1 MDKRS
6 PRPNQLAGQQIREQP
21 RGDLPGRSE
30 SAIQRHD
37 AALMGGIQRVRA
49 DLSRNAD
56 GDQMFDDVR
65 ELSFDDSEY
74 GWLETTVAKLGPSQ
88 IGLWRVRSTGH
99 RISVGVPSQ
108 ATLLLPLSGSVYVE
122 TGGGEFNATAGEAL
136 MIGSGPRKTRTNSL
150 ARKPYDA
157 LALMFPPDLA
167 SVAAPSARGF
177 LLPGRG
183 GLASYVRYLAAEA
196 QAVDGILLRPATQQA
211 VAATLADYLATL
223 MDVRQ
228 DASAVRVAAS
238 LRQMNRAEEIMR
250 EDFQEPLTI
259 STIAQQI
266 GVSARSLQHAFRV
279 HRNAGPLE
287 MLNRIRLEN
296 ARLRLLNAQPSDTV
310 SSIALD
316 CGFSHLGRFS
326 IVYRESYGE
335 TPSETLRRRRMR
347 D

>member
-1 MDKRS
+1 MQQHDKT
-6 PRPNQLAGQQIREQP
+6 
-21 RGDLPGRSE
+21 
-30 SAIQRHD
+30 
-37 AALMGGIQRVRA
+37 LMGGVQRVRA

-65 ELSFDDSEY
+65 ELSFDDREN
-74 GWLETTVAKLGPSQ
+74 GWLDTAVAKLGPSQ

-108 ATLLLPLSGSVYVE
+108 ATLLLPLSGSISVD
-122 TGGGEFNATAGEAL
+122 TGGGEINANSGEAL
-136 MIGSGPRKTRTNSL
+136 MIGAGPRRTRAMSR
-150 ARKPYDA
+150 ARKPFDA
-157 LALMFPPDLA
+157 LALMFPSALA
-167 SVAAPSARGF
+167 GVATPGARGF
-177 LLPGRG
+177 TLPGRS
-183 GLASYVRYLAAEA
+183 GLASYVRYLAAET
-196 QAVDGILLRPATQQA
+196 QAEDGILSRPATQQA
-211 VAATLADYLATL
+211 AAATLAEYLATQISW
-223 MDVRQ
+223 RH
-228 DASAVRVAAS
+228 DASAARVAAS

-266 GVSARSLQHAFRV
+266 GVSARSLQHAFRA
-279 HRNAGPLE
+279 HRSAGPLE
-287 MLNRIRLEN
+287 TLARIRLEN
-296 ARLRLLNAQPSDTV
+296 ARLRLLDAEPSDTV
-310 SSIALD
+310 SGIALD